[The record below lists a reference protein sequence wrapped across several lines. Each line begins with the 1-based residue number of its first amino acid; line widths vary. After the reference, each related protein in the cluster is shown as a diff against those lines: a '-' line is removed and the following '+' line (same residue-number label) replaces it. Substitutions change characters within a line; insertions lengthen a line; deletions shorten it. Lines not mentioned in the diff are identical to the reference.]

1 MKYDIEIDVE
11 DLGLSTDDCI
21 SLAEDN
27 GDRLYEQD
35 ELDER
40 IELALE
46 DKYSDLHAE
55 IETHKEDVAF
65 LSLRNQE
72 LAGEIHSLRNE
83 GFIENTK
90 TTIKDLEE
98 EVAFLLNVIEEM
110 KATAKASPSERE
122 AIGLFIQNALRIE
135 AIGIAD
141 CIRRGDY
148 NA

>member
-1 MKYDIEIDVE
+1 MKYEIEIDVE
-11 DLGLSTDDCI
+11 DLGIDTEDLI

-27 GDRLYEQD
+27 GDRLFDEDEMEQ
-35 ELDER
+35 R
-40 IELALE
+40 IEDALADE
-46 DKYSDLHAE
+46 HADLKAE

-65 LSLRNQE
+65 LSERNKE
-72 LAGEIHSLRNE
+72 LAGENHSLRNE
-83 GFIENTK
+83 GFIETTK
-90 TTIKDLEE
+90 RTIKDLEE

-110 KATAKASPSERE
+110 KVTSKASESERE
-122 AIGLFIQNALRIE
+122 AIGLFVQSTMRID